1 MPRILIVDDHPIVR
15 EGLVRVLSA
24 AIADAHL
31 ATAARAAEAM
41 EQMRDS
47 QWDLVLLDISLP
59 DQDGTVLLRELRQAY
74 PAVPVL
80 VVSMH
85 PAAQFAPHVIQ
96 AGASAYVSKG
106 SPPHEIIRAARASL
120 AGEQYVPAGA
130 ELPPGAALPA
140 PLPHETLSAR
150 EYQVLCLIGR
160 GRTVTEIAEELRL
173 SVKTV
178 STYRARILEKMS
190 LRTSAELVRYA
201 VAHHLVSWQP
211 A

>member
-31 ATAARAAEAM
+31 ETAARAADAM
-41 EQMRDS
+41 EQMRES
-47 QWDLVLLDISLP
+47 LWDLVLLDISLP
-59 DQDGTVLLRELRQAY
+59 DQDGTVLLRELRQSF

-85 PAAQFAPHVIQ
+85 PAAQFAQHAMQ
-96 AGASAYVSKG
+96 AGANAYVSKG
-106 SPPHEIIRAARASL
+106 SPPHEIISAVRASL

-130 ELPPGAALPA
+130 QLPPGGMTT
-140 PLPHETLSAR
+140 LPHETLSAR
-150 EYQVLCLIGR
+150 EYQVLCLMGR
-160 GRTVTEIAEELRL
+160 GRTVTEIADELKL

-178 STYRARILEKMS
+178 STYRARILGKMS
-190 LRTSAELVRYA
+190 MRTSAELVRYA

>member
-31 ATAARAAEAM
+31 ETAARAAAAM
-41 EQMRDS
+41 EQMRES
-47 QWDLVLLDISLP
+47 PWDLVLLDISLP
-59 DQDGTVLLRELRQAY
+59 DQDGTVLLRELRQSF

-85 PAAQFAPHVIQ
+85 PAAQFAHHAMQ
-96 AGASAYVSKG
+96 AGAHAYVSKG

-130 ELPPGAALPA
+130 QLPPGEVTT

-150 EYQVLCLIGR
+150 EYQVLCLMGR

-190 LRTSAELVRYA
+190 MRTSAELVRYA